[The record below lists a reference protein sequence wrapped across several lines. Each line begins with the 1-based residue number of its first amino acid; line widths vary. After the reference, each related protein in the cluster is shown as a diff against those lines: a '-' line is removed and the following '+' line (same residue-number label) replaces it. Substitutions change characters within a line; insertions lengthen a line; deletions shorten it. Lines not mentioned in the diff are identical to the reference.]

1 MFLKKFFQKVGLSP
15 ITNLIAGEN
24 GILSVLKHNGD
35 PTSKISSKKSAAS
48 ALLFAAITMAIGG
61 NFTTEKMLIIC
72 VFTAVGGFLL
82 WVSAHYSK

>member
-1 MFLKKFFQKVGLSP
+1 MFGKLFAKLGVKP
-15 ITNLIAGEN
+15 ITDLITGSN
-24 GILSVLKHNGD
+24 GIVSLLKHNGD

-72 VFTAVGGFLL
+72 AFTAVGGFLL